1 MTLDAFAFAEILL
14 IVAVIAGSAFVH
26 GIIGFGFPI
35 MAMPILATVFD
46 TKTAV
51 LVTIVPIL
59 AIITISSLRGGNLKK
74 SVGRFW
80 FLPVFTSLGGVVG
93 TRLFLVAPT
102 SLLTLLLAIFILTY
116 LLLDRFG
123 PGRFEFVHR
132 HWVFFAAVFSFG
144 AGITETTVN
153 IGVPLVLIYFMLAG
167 VETLAMVQALNFV
180 FLFSKIVQIIG
191 LMISRH
197 AAAVERRGAVAA
209 HHRRGGAAVSRHAHP
224 RPLRRRHLS
233 PRAAHL
239 PVAGRRHAVHALG
252 PGGAAA
258 AGGAARRAARGTPPG
273 HALRTRRGGG
283 AGEPLSAAAGVV
295 AQMILQT
302 SSNSNRGLRGKSL
315 DSSP

>member
-1 MTLDAFAFAEILL
+1 MTLDAFSLAEILL
-14 IVAVIAGSAFVH
+14 IVAVIGGAAFVH

-35 MAMPILATVFD
+35 MAMPILATAFD

-51 LVTIVPIL
+51 LVTIVPII
-59 AIITISSLRGGNLKK
+59 AIITISSVRGGNLRR

-80 FLPVFTSLGGVVG
+80 FLPVFTTLGGVVG
-93 TRLFLVAPT
+93 TRLFMVAPT

-132 HWVFFAAVFSFG
+132 HWVPFAAVFAFG

-191 LMISRH
+191 LMISGTLPPAS
-197 AAAVERRGAVAA
+197 AARAVAA
-209 HHRRGGAAVSRHAHP
+209 HRRRGACRCCSACASATASTWRPIAARCASSSGSPRRCCSRAGARRPSCRRPCRAWTGRSSTARPRLTHP
-224 RPLRRRHLS
+224 ARRR
-233 PRAAHL
+233 
-239 PVAGRRHAVHALG
+239 GR
-252 PGGAAA
+252 
-258 AGGAARRAARGTPPG
+258 
-273 HALRTRRGGG
+273 
-283 AGEPLSAAAGVV
+283 
-295 AQMILQT
+295 
-302 SSNSNRGLRGKSL
+302 
-315 DSSP
+315 

>member
-1 MTLDAFAFAEILL
+1 VTLDAFSLAEILL

-35 MAMPILATVFD
+35 MAMPILATAFD

-51 LVTIVPIL
+51 LVTIVPIIS
-59 AIITISSLRGGNLKK
+59 IIAISSVRGGNLKR

-80 FLPVFTSLGGVVG
+80 FLPVFTTLGGVVG

-132 HWVFFAAVFSFG
+132 HWMPFAAVFAFG

-191 LMISRH
+191 LMISGTLPPDSAVALSPLIIAAVVPLLLGMRIRDRFDVKTYRRALRIFLWL
-197 AAAVERRGAVAA
+197 AAAMLFTRWGQEVLLPAPASRTERPVE
-209 HHRRGGAAVSRHAHP
+209 HRSMPA
-224 RPLRRRHLS
+224 
-233 PRAAHL
+233 PRAPEA
-239 PVAGRRHAVHALG
+239 PA
-252 PGGAAA
+252 
-258 AGGAARRAARGTPPG
+258 TP
-273 HALRTRRGGG
+273 
-283 AGEPLSAAAGVV
+283 
-295 AQMILQT
+295 
-302 SSNSNRGLRGKSL
+302 
-315 DSSP
+315 